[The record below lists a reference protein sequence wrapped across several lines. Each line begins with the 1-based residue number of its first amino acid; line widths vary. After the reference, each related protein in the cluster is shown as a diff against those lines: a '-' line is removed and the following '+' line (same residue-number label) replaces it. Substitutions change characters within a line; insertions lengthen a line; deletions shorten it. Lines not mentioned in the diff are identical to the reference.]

1 MCDFTVTYA
10 NVIHFAHSN
19 DFTEQTAAIQQ
30 AWIEYPY
37 PQPTLHELSA
47 DLKNCLSQG
56 PHSTTFDLSFY
67 CTSHQLLT
75 QRFIPLHR
83 HATTDEYN
91 RIIR

>member
-56 PHSTTFDLSFY
+56 PHSTTFDLRVFTARLTNY
-67 CTSHQLLT
+67 LLNDSYH
-75 QRFIPLHR
+75 FIGMQQQM
-83 HATTDEYN
+83 N
-91 RIIR
+91 IIE